1 MWILHW
7 AALKKIISLRTMG
20 RIIGAGL
27 IILLS
32 SSLALAW
39 TNTAPNEAVFFDDA
53 DFQGP
58 SLTVRLEPGMR
69 QVLKPELGGMD
80 KRISSI
86 IMGDNV
92 KVLVFTGAGFRGAV
106 RLYMHTIADH
116 MPDNDQISSLIL
128 CSKEDPPQG
137 VLFIQK
143 RLSETK
149 TSSPRPWHYI
159 TGQGIFFPLPEPAKE
174 KESTYSLVPPDWDK
188 VRYVYVSPG
197 VEVNLF
203 TEPDFKGRSLV
214 LPCADCGPQGVFDL
228 TRFGFFS
235 AKESASGGISSL
247 VIRAKDTK

>member
-1 MWILHW
+1 M
-7 AALKKIISLRTMG
+7 R
-20 RIIGAGL
+20 RIIAAGL
-27 IILLS
+27 ILILS

-39 TNTAPNEAVFFDDA
+39 TDVAPNEAVFFDNP
-53 DFQGP
+53 DFHGP

-69 QVLKPELGGMD
+69 QVLKPELGGLD
-80 KRISSI
+80 KKFSSI
-86 IMGDNV
+86 ILGENV
-92 KVLVFTGAGFRGAV
+92 KVLVFTGAGFRGAI
-106 RLYMHTIADH
+106 RLYMHTIPEH

-159 TGQGIFFPLPEPAKE
+159 TGQGIFFPLPETAKE
-174 KESTYSLVPPDWDK
+174 KESAYSLVSPDWHK

-197 VEVNLF
+197 VEAKLF
-203 TEPDFKGRSLV
+203 TDPEFKGRSLV

-228 TRFGFFS
+228 NRFGFLN

-247 VIRAKDTK
+247 VVRAKDTR